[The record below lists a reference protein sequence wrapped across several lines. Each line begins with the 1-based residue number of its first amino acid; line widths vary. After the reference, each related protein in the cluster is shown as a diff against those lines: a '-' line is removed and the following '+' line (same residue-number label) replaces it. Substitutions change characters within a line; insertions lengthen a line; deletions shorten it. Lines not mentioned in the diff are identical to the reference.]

1 MMEQATEVNAEGLSL
16 CRVCGE
22 MSRIIEGKC
31 SKCEASPCLVCGK
44 MLELRKNSEGFYYK
58 CDCGYFE
65 KK

>member
-1 MMEQATEVNAEGLSL
+1 METIDKHL

-22 MSRIIEGKC
+22 MSGIIDGKC
-31 SKCEASPCLVCGK
+31 SKCEALPCLLCNE
-44 MLELRKNSEGFYYK
+44 MIELRKNIAGFYYK